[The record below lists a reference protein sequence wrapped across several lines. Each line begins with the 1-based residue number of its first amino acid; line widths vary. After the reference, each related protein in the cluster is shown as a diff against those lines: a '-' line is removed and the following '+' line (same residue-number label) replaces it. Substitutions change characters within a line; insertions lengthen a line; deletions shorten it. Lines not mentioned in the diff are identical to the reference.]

1 MLLLAFSQ
9 PLPIIIIVTGLHH
22 TGSKVREERYEVKP
36 RRYNR
41 FIPNIIPM
49 TPPKTRI
56 RLIEEKRYFFVLWL
70 LFTIIFF
77 ALAYSARKGIVL
89 GTSSP
94 YQYYTKYGLY
104 LPLALGWLAILK
116 SYILLFLTY
125 LLHLR
130 HTFVKVGIYIL
141 LYGFWLLLGYQLV
154 YSEPRY
160 TDLAIVLIDA
170 YGLPLM
176 IAASVT
182 LFFVGVLSLIKK

>member
-1 MLLLAFSQ
+1 
-9 PLPIIIIVTGLHH
+9 
-22 TGSKVREERYEVKP
+22 
-36 RRYNR
+36 
-41 FIPNIIPM
+41 M

-56 RLIEEKRYFFVLWL
+56 RIIEEKRYFFVLWF

-77 ALAYSARKGIVL
+77 ALAYSARKGIEL
-89 GTSSP
+89 DTSSP

-104 LPLALGWLAILK
+104 LPLVLGWLTILK

-141 LYGFWLLLGYQLV
+141 LYGFWLRLGIELV

-160 TDLAIVLIDA
+160 TDIAIVLIDA
-170 YGLPLM
+170 YGFPLM